1 MHSLLPSHKLQRH
14 SNGSV
19 RFPPPAGASACRL
32 PHQHSTRL
40 STEDTPFFFKA
51 PAPVVIRASELHS
64 PFSHHKA
71 GQPSCG
77 AFTSVS
83 SLSSSSYSAWPAP
96 RYSLVLVT
104 LRISSIEG
112 VNWRHGDIED
122 MLKKVACLKGH
133 KWTSMMIKRVYFG

>member
-1 MHSLLPSHKLQRH
+1 MHSLLPSHNLQRH
-14 SNGSV
+14 SNWSV
-19 RFPPPAGASACRL
+19 RFPPPAGGASACRL
-32 PHQHSTRL
+32 PHQHPTRL

-104 LRISSIEG
+104 LRASPPSRESTG
-112 VNWRHGDIED
+112 V
-122 MLKKVACLKGH
+122 MATLKIC
-133 KWTSMMIKRVYFG
+133 SKRSRVSKAINGLR